1 MEFTP
6 HKAIFLQIADLMC
19 ENILLGKW
27 PEDGRVPSVRDLAVA
42 LEVNPNTVMRTYTYL
57 QDQGIISTSR
67 GIGYFVADQAHKKVI
82 ALKREEFIELDLPR
96 LLKTMELLGMDFK
109 ELKQLLDQKS
119 RSKNTAA

>member
-1 MEFTP
+1 MEFHP

-27 PEDGRVPSVRDLAVA
+27 APSARIPSVRDLAIA
-42 LEVNPNTVMRTYTYL
+42 LEVNPNTVMRAFSSL
-57 QDQGIISTSR
+57 EEAGIIANSR
-67 GIGYFVADQAHKKVI
+67 GIGYFVANQAHNKVI
-82 ALKREEFIELDLPR
+82 TLKREEFIELDLPR

-119 RSKNTAA
+119 RGKNTAA